1 MYLRIF
7 LTLTLLL
14 RNLSS
19 LAEEKHEPIDCEDV
33 IQENE
38 ELKAEIKC
46 LNDVITNNISE
57 ILDRLNKATKD
68 IDQNSANGRYID
80 RLLSIFY
87 LFL

>member
-19 LAEEKHEPIDCEDV
+19 LAEEKQEPIDCEDV

-38 ELKAEIKC
+38 ELKAEIKW
-46 LNDVITNNISE
+46 LNDVITNNQSPIISFSFCQA
-57 ILDRLNKATKD
+57 KF
-68 IDQNSANGRYID
+68 SAKPFCENMC
-80 RLLSIFY
+80 L
-87 LFL
+87 